1 MEREDYHIDL
11 SGRFYEKGA
20 TGIACVNTGKSK
32 HCGLAIKGRDKNII
46 KRKLFSADFKEE
58 YARLYS
64 ICIYFLIKDKLS
76 EIKNLVVCNDEC
88 FLYVKEYLNLL
99 IREIPNK
106 IKIISITELKEKLG
120 KNVKSLAD
128 NFAKHYRKRALKPNK
143 WNNGK
148 RLNVCKIT
156 TDMIIEKWE
165 EIDKKL
171 NRM

>member
-1 MEREDYHIDL
+1 M
-11 SGRFYEKGA
+11 
-20 TGIACVNTGKSK
+20 
-32 HCGLAIKGRDKNII
+32 
-46 KRKLFSADFKEE
+46 
-58 YARLYS
+58 
-64 ICIYFLIKDKLS
+64 
-76 EIKNLVVCNDEC
+76 VVCNDEC